1 MHFLVCLQHVE
12 DRNLLVGHLEM
23 YMEQY
28 TDAQDLLLASS
39 KPLAA
44 LEVSSSL
51 HIIACEQKLKL
62 SRL

>member
-1 MHFLVCLQHVE
+1 ME

-44 LEVSSSL
+44 LEVHVFSSI
-51 HIIACEQKLKL
+51 HITAYEQKLKL
-62 SRL
+62 ERL

>member
-1 MHFLVCLQHVE
+1 MHFLACLQHVE

-44 LEVSSSL
+44 LEVSSTI
-51 HIIACEQKLKL
+51 HITACEQKLKL
-62 SRL
+62 